1 MGPALYATVRL
12 WAWPPMVILTYYSV
26 IVLNV
31 YGLHLKYIPHLFRLV
46 CLFVRLFCLGVWS
59 YPSLSFP
66 LRNLFSR
73 TEFWTCFGAWGQQ
86 RAGSP
91 VAPRVWV
98 WFTLLSFPFFVMFH
112 IFSRVL
118 YKMLYCQRA
127 HLFGGVPL
135 CAQGNPPFVGSSPPA
150 ELLKGFSF
158 VLRTFPFGWKVSA
171 VI

>member
-1 MGPALYATVRL
+1 M
-12 WAWPPMVILTYYSV
+12 
-26 IVLNV
+26 
-31 YGLHLKYIPHLFRLV
+31 KYISHLFRLV
-46 CLFVRLFCLGVWS
+46 CLFVQLFCLGVWS

-66 LRNLFSR
+66 LRSLFSR
-73 TEFWTCFGAWGQQ
+73 TEFWTCFGACGQQ

-135 CAQGNPPFVGSSPPA
+135 CAQGNPPLVGSSPPA
-150 ELLKGFSF
+150 ELLKSFSF
-158 VLRTFPFGWKVSA
+158 VSVPFHLGGMSA
-171 VI
+171 RLFTVNSDSRRLLS